1 MHLWVHYGPPAK
13 LYTSAEYKI
22 LKLTAFHFNIHF
34 IVLIYIYIRKTV
46 SLSAEPNQ
54 LVSCSNKL

>member
-1 MHLWVHYGPPAK
+1 MAPPAK
-13 LYTSAEYKI
+13 LYTIAEYKI

-46 SLSAEPNQ
+46 SLSADPNQ
-54 LVSCSNKL
+54 LFSCSNKL